1 MNLIRGA
8 QITAIFFTGLF
19 SGLMLTFWL
28 VIQRMLVTLP
38 GPDYTRIMQGL
49 IRGADEPPVVPAI
62 VVISLLAPLFVL
74 FALRRDRQ
82 SRAFRLTLWA
92 LAIFTL
98 GVFVVTVGF
107 NAPINNII
115 MKWSPT
121 PPDNWMQ
128 TRDQWNNLNIIRTPA
143 SSITFFLHLLA
154 LCQPLPQ
161 KASER

>member
-1 MNLIRGA
+1 MKFVRGA

-28 VIQRMLVTLP
+28 VIQRMLVTLT

-62 VVISLLAPLFVL
+62 VIIAMLAPIVVL
-74 FALRRDRQ
+74 VALRRDRQ
-82 SRAFRLTLWA
+82 SRAFGLTLWA
-92 LAIFTL
+92 LAIFTV

-115 MKWSPT
+115 MKWPPT

-128 TRDQWNNLNIIRTPA
+128 TRNQWNNLNVIRTPA
-143 SSITFFLHLLA
+143 SMLAFFLHVLA